1 MATGKPIV
9 STPVPDVVRN
19 FAPIVTVAGTAEGYL
34 SAVRRSIAA
43 PDVELSRL
51 GIARASESSWDAITT
66 EMTRLM
72 ERAVVRARGTNA
84 ERVSGMSSAAGEY
97 GVPLAP

>member
-19 FAPIVTVAGTAEGYL
+19 FAPIVTVAGTADDYL
-34 SAVRRSIAA
+34 SAVRRSIGT
-43 PDVELSRL
+43 PDAELSRL
-51 GIARASESSWDAITT
+51 GIARAAGSSWDAITT

-72 ERAVVRARGTNA
+72 ERAVARTRGMRA